1 MLWFAKN
8 LERQVLY
15 QMRKIKIV
23 TDSSSN
29 LLELSDVAF
38 ASAPLKINTAD
49 GEEFADTKELDAEAM
64 VAFFDQYKGKS
75 KTSCPNTSDWLEVFA
90 GGEDIFCVTITSG
103 LSGSYNAANIA
114 KADYEQEFPG
124 RKVCVI
130 DSLSTGGEMELIAEK
145 LQEWIEAE
153 LSFDDICEK
162 IKKYQKATGLLFM
175 LESMQNL
182 ANNGRVSKI
191 AAKAAGLLGIRVVGK
206 ASDAGTLEPLEKCR
220 GEKKAIG
227 ALVATLTA
235 LGYEGGKVRISHC
248 LNENA
253 AKQLKDGILL
263 LYPQADVKIRP
274 TGGLCS
280 FYAEKGGMIIG
291 FEK

>member
-1 MLWFAKN
+1 MINAKII
-8 LERQVLY
+8 L
-15 QMRKIKIV
+15 
-23 TDSSSN
+23 DSSANMTTESH
-29 LLELSDVAF
+29 VA
-38 ASAPLKINTAD
+38 SVPLKIITERKEYIDDAKLNTT
-49 GEEFADTKELDAEAM
+49 EM
-64 VAFFDQYKGKS
+64 VWQLQTYTGPSSTA
-75 KTSCPNTSDWLEVFA
+75 CPSPQDWLNCFDDKPYVFC
-90 GGEDIFCVTITSG
+90 ITITSG
-103 LSGSYNAANIA
+103 LSGCCNAAMIA
-114 KADYEQEFPG
+114 KADYEQAYPD

-145 LQEWIEAE
+145 LQAWIQVGF
-153 LSFDDICEK
+153 SFEDICDR
-162 IKKYQKATGLLFM
+162 IKRYQQSTGLLFM
-175 LESMQNL
+175 LESMNNL

-206 ASDAGTLEPLEKCR
+206 ASDVGTLEPLEKCR
-220 GEKKAIG
+220 GEKKALT
-227 ALVATLTA
+227 ALVAMLTS

-253 AKQLKDGILL
+253 AQQLKNMILS
-263 LYPQADVKIRP
+263 LYPDADISIRP